1 MKQRQDQLPQDLI
14 VQGRGPVAPP
24 FAFPIID
31 RLLDMRRSAVL
42 DIRTETPT
50 ILSVRLD
57 RPPGFNYRAGQHAM
71 LRLATDQGPDFRP
84 LSIASAPQAPWL
96 EFATRIGPSAFK
108 QAFHGLRPGDQV
120 KVSRPMGSFGFDLSR
135 PAVMVTGGIGITP
148 VKSMLTAAVSSGHG
162 APIRLLCSNRA
173 VEEIPFR
180 PEFEELAR
188 AHPDLR
194 ITWALQGPTVGAPSG
209 EVVNGRIDLARLAQQ
224 KQELPD
230 AMFYVTGPAAMV
242 QDMREMLR
250 GIGLANSRIRQSR
263 QTFPLTR

>member
-1 MKQRQDQLPQDLI
+1 MTQRQDQLPQDVVL
-14 VQGRGPVAPP
+14 QGRGPVAPP
-24 FAFPIID
+24 FAFPVID
-31 RLLDMRRSAVL
+31 RLLGMRRSTVL
-42 DIRTETPT
+42 DVRAETPT
-50 ILSVRLD
+50 ILSVRLE
-57 RPPGFNYRAGQHAM
+57 RPRGFNYRAGQHAM
-71 LRLATDQGPDFRP
+71 LRVVTDQGPDFRP
-84 LSIASAPQAPWL
+84 LSLASAPQAPWL

-108 QAFHGLRPGDQV
+108 QAFLALRPGHQV
-120 KVSRPMGSFGFDLSR
+120 KVSRPMGSFGFDPSR

-148 VKSMLTAAVSSGHG
+148 VKSMLAAAVSSGHG

-180 PEFEELAR
+180 PEFEEFAR

-209 EVVNGRIDLARLAQQ
+209 EVVNGRIDLAQLAQQ

-250 GIGLANSRIRQSR
+250 SIGLANSRIRQSR